1 MIDRIRPFVFET
13 NSSLTNAL
21 ILFDK
26 DSYNRWCEDTDLYIN
41 IWEES
46 SKVYTKEEATASIL
60 GCDTELV
67 DKNNC
72 LSERELR
79 FEGFR
84 NADNLC
90 EDYEV
95 ETLDLEEEIGQR
107 YIVLSACKEDR

>member
-26 DSYNRWCEDTDLYIN
+26 DTYKKWKEDTDLYIN
-41 IWEES
+41 ICDKS
-46 SKVYTKEEATASIL
+46 SKVYTKEEAIASIM
-60 GCDTELV
+60 GFYAELAE
-67 DKNNC
+67 DDI
-72 LSERELR
+72 SESELKG
-79 FEGFR
+79 EGFR
-84 NADNLC
+84 NSDSLY

-95 ETLDLEEEIGQR
+95 ETLDLEEEIGQK

>member
-1 MIDRIRPFVFET
+1 MIDRIRPFIFET

-26 DSYNRWCEDTDLYIN
+26 DTYKKWCEDPDLYIN

-46 SKVYTKEEATASIL
+46 PKLYTEEEATASIL
-60 GCDTELV
+60 GCDAESAE
-67 DKNNC
+67 DNY
-72 LSERELR
+72 LSESELKC
-79 FEGFR
+79 EGFI
-84 NADNLC
+84 NSVNLY
-90 EDYEV
+90 EYYEV